1 MTNLID
7 LLHSGNYSCVIRND
21 SEIRTF
27 SQRGVADLYDLLKKE
42 RGFLNGASIA
52 DKVVGKAAAALM
64 ILGGIKELYADLIS
78 DPALVLLDDSTVT
91 VNYKHSVPFIQNRD
105 KTGWCPLETLCY
117 QEKSINAILPLID
130 DFISRM
136 RNS

>member
-21 SEIRTF
+21 NEIRTF

-42 RGFLNGASIA
+42 PGFLNGASIA

-64 ILGGIKELYADLIS
+64 ILGGIKELYTDLIS
-78 DPALVLLDDSTVT
+78 EPAIELLNDSNVE
-91 VNYKHSVPFIQNRD
+91 VVYKHSVPFIQNRD
-105 KTGWCPLETLCY
+105 KSGWCPLETLCY
-117 QEKSINAILPLID
+117 QEKSVNAILPLID